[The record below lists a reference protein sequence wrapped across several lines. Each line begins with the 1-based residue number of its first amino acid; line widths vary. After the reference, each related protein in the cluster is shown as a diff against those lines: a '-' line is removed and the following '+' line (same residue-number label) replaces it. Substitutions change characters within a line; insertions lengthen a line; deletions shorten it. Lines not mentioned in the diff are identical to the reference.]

1 MFDYGQYYT
10 RKYGTVL
17 GRNELIKKDLHG
29 KYYLFA
35 Q

>member
-17 GRNELIKKDLHG
+17 GRNELIKKDLHVIG
-29 KYYLFA
+29 A
-35 Q
+35 